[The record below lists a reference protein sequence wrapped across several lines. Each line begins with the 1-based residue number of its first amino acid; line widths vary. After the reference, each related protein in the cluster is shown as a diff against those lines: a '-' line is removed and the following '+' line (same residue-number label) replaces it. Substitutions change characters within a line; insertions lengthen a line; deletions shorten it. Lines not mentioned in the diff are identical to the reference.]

1 MSRGLTDPFVED
13 EDDIPASNGDIMSVV
28 LTLFVLVESL
38 HQRLDAAG
46 FPTLERSQE
55 VRDGE

>member
-1 MSRGLTDPFVED
+1 MSRGLTDPIED
-13 EDDIPASNGDIMSVV
+13 NEDDIPASNSDIMSVV

-46 FPTLERSQE
+46 FPTLQPSEGAAG
-55 VRDGE
+55 GE